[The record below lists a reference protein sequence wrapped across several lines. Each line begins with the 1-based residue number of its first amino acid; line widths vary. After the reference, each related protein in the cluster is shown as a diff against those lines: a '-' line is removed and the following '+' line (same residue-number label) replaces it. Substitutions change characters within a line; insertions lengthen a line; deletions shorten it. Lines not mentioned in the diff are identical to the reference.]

1 MGAVGSIA
9 EGRPLMAGSTLRS
22 LFEGDCSGF
31 ETGSRT
37 LEWLY
42 TVCGTA
48 FRAVSDYCRM
58 RARRHA
64 RNSKG
69 YGVLPLPPL
78 RSIVLE
84 HRQAS
89 LYCRCIVHQGCNIL
103 SMIGNFLPLVWI
115 GAVGTSDIP
124 LLSNQ
129 LCYCPASTHTRVAC
143 DVEWGKLPDGRRNTN
158 KDSE

>member
-1 MGAVGSIA
+1 MLGAILVPFMGAVGSIA

-69 YGVLPLPPL
+69 YGVLPLLKAFAKSKFTCILFHLAALCDSL
-78 RSIVLE
+78 RCG
-84 HRQAS
+84 AYGT
-89 LYCRCIVHQGCNIL
+89 YCYGI
-103 SMIGNFLPLVWI
+103 S
-115 GAVGTSDIP
+115 
-124 LLSNQ
+124 
-129 LCYCPASTHTRVAC
+129 
-143 DVEWGKLPDGRRNTN
+143 
-158 KDSE
+158 

>member
-1 MGAVGSIA
+1 MLGAILVPFMGAVGSIA

-69 YGVLPLPPL
+69 YGVLWWAKQFFISTKLGLP
-78 RSIVLE
+78 
-84 HRQAS
+84 
-89 LYCRCIVHQGCNIL
+89 
-103 SMIGNFLPLVWI
+103 
-115 GAVGTSDIP
+115 
-124 LLSNQ
+124 
-129 LCYCPASTHTRVAC
+129 
-143 DVEWGKLPDGRRNTN
+143 
-158 KDSE
+158 

>member
-1 MGAVGSIA
+1 MLGAILVPFMGAVGSIA

-69 YGVLPLPPL
+69 YGVLPQVNGL
-78 RSIVLE
+78 V
-84 HRQAS
+84 
-89 LYCRCIVHQGCNIL
+89 CIIIIKKH
-103 SMIGNFLPLVWI
+103 
-115 GAVGTSDIP
+115 
-124 LLSNQ
+124 
-129 LCYCPASTHTRVAC
+129 
-143 DVEWGKLPDGRRNTN
+143 
-158 KDSE
+158 

>member
-1 MGAVGSIA
+1 MLGAILVPFMGAVGSIA

-69 YGVLPLPPL
+69 YGVLTSPNGN
-78 RSIVLE
+78 RYSIQMYVVTGSHVYELLA
-84 HRQAS
+84 AS
-89 LYCRCIVHQGCNIL
+89 VSKAG
-103 SMIGNFLPLVWI
+103 FV
-115 GAVGTSDIP
+115 
-124 LLSNQ
+124 
-129 LCYCPASTHTRVAC
+129 
-143 DVEWGKLPDGRRNTN
+143 
-158 KDSE
+158 